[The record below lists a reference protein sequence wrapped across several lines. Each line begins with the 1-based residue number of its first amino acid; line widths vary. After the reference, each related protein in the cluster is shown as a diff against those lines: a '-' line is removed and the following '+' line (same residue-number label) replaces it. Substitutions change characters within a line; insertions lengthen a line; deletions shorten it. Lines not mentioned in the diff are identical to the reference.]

1 MVYAAELALA
11 TGHADEELVARTR
24 RILESLGLPHLL
36 QKADAWP
43 QLLEAMRRDKKAR
56 GNLLRFIILDGLARP
71 RLEVPDDSILRY
83 LPGDYLRVGLSPIQS
98 PPRTRRTTANI

>member
-24 RILESLGLPHLL
+24 RIIESLGLPTSY
-36 QKADAWP
+36 KADAWP

-71 RLEVPDDSILRY
+71 RVYEVPDDSILY
-83 LPGDYLRVGLSPIQS
+83 MTYQEIISE
-98 PPRTRRTTANI
+98 

>member
-1 MVYAAELALA
+1 MVYAAELSLA

-24 RILESLGLPHLL
+24 RILESLGLPTSY
-36 QKADAWP
+36 KADAWP

-71 RLEVPDDSILRY
+71 RVYEVPDESILY
-83 LPGDYLRVGLSPIQS
+83 MTYQEI
-98 PPRTRRTTANI
+98 TE